1 MSYSSYIKS
10 GKPYNSVS
18 FIPQFQNH
26 ISYHIG

>member
-10 GKPYNSVS
+10 GKPNLPVS

-26 ISYHIG
+26 IPYHIE